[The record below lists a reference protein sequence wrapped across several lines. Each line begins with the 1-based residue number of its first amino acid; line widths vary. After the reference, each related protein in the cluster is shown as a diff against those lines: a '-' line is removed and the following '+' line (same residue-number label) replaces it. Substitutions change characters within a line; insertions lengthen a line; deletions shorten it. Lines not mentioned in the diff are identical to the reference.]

1 MRNAVKDT
9 LIIADGFSYREQ
21 AAQSIDRRP
30 LYLARVIQMPMHE
43 RLSGPTQGYPEAG
56 RIEQKETR
64 EWEREK
70 LMENNHFDLVILGS
84 GSTAF
89 AAALRAQELG
99 KTSVMT
105 EERTLGGTCVN
116 RGCLPSKNLIE
127 AAKLIHDARHPR
139 YPGLTPAEVE
149 LNFRELIGQ
158 KRDLIHDY
166 RNKKYESL
174 TGGQFTIEEGHVE
187 FVDEHTVQIG
197 GKRLTGDKIL
207 IAMGS
212 RPVIPD
218 IEGLRDVPYLT
229 SDLLT
234 NDEPM
239 EMRELPRSLIV
250 LGGGYIA
257 LELGQMFRRFGVEV
271 TILQRSAQLLAHGY
285 EPEVG
290 QAIGDV
296 FEKEGI
302 NVLTNTC
309 VRSVRQDGAEV
320 VVTIKTGDKM
330 RELRAEEFLVST
342 SREPNSDNIAI
353 EKAGVTLSKNGQVR
367 VDEFLRTNVP
377 HIFAA
382 GDVIGREVDSQMATP
397 VGSQDGGIAAHN
409 AFASGEPRRV
419 NHRVIPRTIFTDP
432 QVAVVGMTEEEAQA
446 AGHKCWCN
454 VVPMALVPRAGAIRD
469 TAGMIKMVADDK
481 TEEVLGVSMVG
492 NSAGEVIHEAAMAM
506 RFHARIR
513 DFIDLL
519 HVYPTMAEALK
530 IVAISRFKDP
540 AKLSC
545 CVE

>member
-1 MRNAVKDT
+1 MTKHK
-9 LIIADGFSYREQ
+9 Q
-21 AAQSIDRRP
+21 
-30 LYLARVIQMPMHE
+30 
-43 RLSGPTQGYPEAG
+43 
-56 RIEQKETR
+56 
-64 EWEREK
+64 
-70 LMENNHFDLVILGS
+70 FDLVILGS

-105 EERTLGGTCVN
+105 EERTTGGTCLN

-127 AAKLIHDARHPR
+127 AAKIIHDARHPR
-139 YPGLTPAEVE
+139 YPGLKPAEVKF
-149 LNFRELIGQ
+149 NFRELIAQ
-158 KRDLIHDY
+158 KDDLIHGY
-166 RNKKYESL
+166 HKKKYESL
-174 TGGQFTIEEGHVE
+174 VGGKIRVEHGHVE

-197 GKRLTGDKIL
+197 GRRLTGEKIL
-207 IAMGS
+207 IATGS

-218 IEGLRDVPYLT
+218 IDGLRNVPFLT

-250 LGGGYIA
+250 IGGGYIA

-271 TILQRSAQLLAHGY
+271 TILERSGQLLAHGY

-290 QAIGDV
+290 EEIGKV
-296 FEKEGI
+296 FAKEGI
-302 NVLTNTC
+302 SVVTKVTVC
-309 VRSVRQDGAEV
+309 SVRQDGKEV
-320 VVTIKTGDKM
+320 IVTIQTGRKT
-330 RELRAEEFLVST
+330 RELHAEKLLVIT
-342 SREPNSDNIAI
+342 GRRPNSDQIAI
-353 EKAGVTLSKNGQVR
+353 EKAGVALGTHGEVR

-382 GDVIGREVDSQMATP
+382 GDVIGGEVYSQMATP
-397 VGSQDGGIAAHN
+397 IGSQDGGIVAHN
-409 AFASGEPRRV
+409 AFASQELRHV
-419 NHRVIPRTIFTDP
+419 NHCIIPRTIFTDP

-454 VVPMALVPRAGAIRD
+454 TVPMSLVPRASAIRD
-469 TAGMIKMVADDK
+469 PAGMVKMVADDK
-481 TEEVLGVSMVG
+481 TEEVLGISMVG
-492 NSAGEVIHEAAMAM
+492 NSAGEVIHEAAMAL
-506 RFHARIR
+506 RFHAKIH

-530 IVAISRFKDP
+530 VIAISRYKDP

-545 CVE
+545 CAE